1 MRLELGRG
9 VTTLPPRSYADSS
22 RSFTR
27 FAVFAT
33 PPVEIIA
40 HRGYSARAPENTL
53 AALQAAVDAQ
63 ADAVEFDLHVT
74 ADGEPVLFHDFTL
87 ERTSTGR
94 GRLDATEL
102 AALRE
107 LDVGSWFGAAFA
119 DERIATLREAL
130 DLLAPHR
137 HPHGPI
143 RRVYPEIK
151 GWREDADTA
160 RIVEDLRASGWGD
173 QACVIS
179 LDWDVLERVRGHDSR
194 IELGLV
200 FDDDRLFDSA
210 IELAA
215 GDGRTIID
223 PDHRLLLA
231 RPEHVE
237 EARQRGVDVAC
248 WTVNDAAAA
257 RTLLDSG
264 VSRLTTNEVEAIRRA
279 LS

>member
-1 MRLELGRG
+1 M
-9 VTTLPPRSYADSS
+9 S
-22 RSFTR
+22 RS
-27 FAVFAT
+27 
-33 PPVEIIA
+33 VEIIA

-53 AALQAAVDAQ
+53 AALRAAVDAR

-74 ADGEPVLFHDFTL
+74 ADGEPVLFHDYTL

-94 GRLDATEL
+94 GRLDALGL

-119 DERIATLREAL
+119 GERIATLREAL
-130 DLLAPHR
+130 DMLAPHR
-137 HPHGPI
+137 HPDGPI

-151 GWREDADTA
+151 GWREDADAA
-160 RIVEDLRASGWGD
+160 RIVADLRASGWAD
-173 QACVIS
+173 RACVIS
-179 LDWDVLERVRGHDSR
+179 LDWDVLERIRGHDSR
-194 IELGLV
+194 MELGLV

-231 RPEHVE
+231 RPGHVE
-237 EARQRGVDVAC
+237 DARQRGVDVAC
-248 WTVNDAAAA
+248 WTVNDVAAA